1 MLKDAVLRKLDLS
14 SSPLATPSVHPAG
27 RRQMAITHVVE
38 NAGSNARDFCML
50 ERNLLSHVK
59 LTLLLFLVS
68 CSLLLQAR
76 LVPDP
81 EGDPVGSSMIGLP
94 LASIQIIA
102 AVLALVGGVW
112 EYHNGFKDVIGMRAF
127 LVKRKPHLVVLA
139 FVVVVVV
146 ATCIILLVEEF

>member
-1 MLKDAVLRKLDLS
+1 MSLR
-14 SSPLATPSVHPAG
+14 T
-27 RRQMAITHVVE
+27 
-38 NAGSNARDFCML
+38 
-50 ERNLLSHVK
+50 
-59 LTLLLFLVS
+59 
-68 CSLLLQAR
+68 QAAMPGTFASR